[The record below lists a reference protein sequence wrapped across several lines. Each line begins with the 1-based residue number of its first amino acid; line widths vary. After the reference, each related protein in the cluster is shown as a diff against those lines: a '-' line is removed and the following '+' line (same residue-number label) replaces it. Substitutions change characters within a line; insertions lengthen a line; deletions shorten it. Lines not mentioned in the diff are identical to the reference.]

1 MDISPILAAV
11 LGLGATAASGT
22 LVEWAR
28 SWLRRRSRVEVRVG
42 DSTLQIASATPE
54 QVRHA
59 VELWVHGAAE
69 RRVEDD
75 GRDIELSVEIENVTS
90 ALLRSADQLQKIMA
104 RTQQLKDTTAELIAK
119 AEQAESLA
127 ALHED
132 EARRI
137 AAVLG
142 EQSNEAFQAQ
152 VAVLKDEIVRL
163 QTEHAAELRRVQAA
177 SIRSSWLFFVGG
189 LLAAVP
195 VGLLGSW
202 LAKLL
207 GWN

>member
-1 MDISPILAAV
+1 PPAGYLMPPAY
-11 LGLGATAASGT
+11 
-22 LVEWAR
+22 R
-28 SWLRRRSRVEVRVG
+28 NHRRRSRRHA
-42 DSTLQIASATPE
+42 DDRQPFNLCSATPE

-59 VELWVHGAAE
+59 VELWVQGAAE
-69 RRVEDD
+69 RRVAEDD

-142 EQSNEAFQAQ
+142 EQSNEAFRAQ

-163 QTEHAAELRRVQAA
+163 QTEHAAELRRVQAG